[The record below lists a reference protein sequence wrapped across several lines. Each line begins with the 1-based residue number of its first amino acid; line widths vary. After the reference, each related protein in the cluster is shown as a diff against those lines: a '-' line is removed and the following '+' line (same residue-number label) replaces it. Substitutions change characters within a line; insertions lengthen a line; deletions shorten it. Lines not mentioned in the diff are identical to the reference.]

1 VSEAEALRIFHS
13 VNALNEWQTPE
24 KTAMWV
30 GLLSSPQQAD
40 VNFADAMVA
49 VLQLLSEMDPKKI
62 YPALV
67 LEKARGIAMTH
78 KPSTVEEWDSAA
90 KLALEGP
97 QDAVDPTATGPA
109 ARGAHWARRHGIKRN
124 LTANPQ
130 RRAELAQILGNLGEK
145 MNFHCIRCHVPFTRL
160 DVDGYV
166 LRCMDAGR
174 NDAPEPPRWCMR
186 CTPAAPKAG
195 GDDECIPF

>member
-1 VSEAEALRIFHS
+1 MTEAEARRIFQS

-30 GLLSSPQQAD
+30 GLLSSPQQQD
-40 VNFADAMVA
+40 VSFPDAMLA
-49 VLQLLSEMDPKKI
+49 VLQLLSEMDPRRI

-97 QDAVDPTATGPA
+97 QDTVDPTATGPA
-109 ARGAHWARRHGIKRN
+109 ARGAQWARRHGIKRN
-124 LTANPQ
+124 LTANLKH
-130 RRAELAQILGNLGEK
+130 RAELAEMLGNLGEK

-160 DVDGYV
+160 DVDGYT

-174 NDAPEPPRWCMR
+174 EDKPEPPRWCMR
-186 CTPAAPKAG
+186 CTPVDPPLS
-195 GDDECIPF
+195 DDAVPF